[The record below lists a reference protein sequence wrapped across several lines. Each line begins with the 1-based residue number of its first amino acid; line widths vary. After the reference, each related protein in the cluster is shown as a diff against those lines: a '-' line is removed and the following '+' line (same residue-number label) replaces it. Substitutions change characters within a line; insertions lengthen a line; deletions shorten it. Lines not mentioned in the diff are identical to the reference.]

1 MHMPFRFAPAIIYVS
16 VLSALIVSMQLM
28 RPPHS
33 CGPFHIF
40 RHHKTS
46 QPMSCQ
52 SKQIADLGSEGDT
65 HLTSARQSVVQ

>member
-1 MHMPFRFAPAIIYVS
+1 MHMPFRFAPAIIYVT
-16 VLSALIVSMQLM
+16 VLSTLFLSMQLM

-40 RHHKTS
+40 RHHRTS

-52 SKQIADLGSEGDT
+52 GKQMADLGNDGDT
-65 HLTSARQSVVQ
+65 HLTPAPLKVIR